1 MNEIIEMDHVCAPAS
16 MNSDMAAEFM
26 QLVKSF
32 SATYFNMADIDSLV
46 NLLLFKKEIRTLN
59 AVIGF
64 MNVNDGRSF
73 NKYNKFINTRNNLI
87 TMQIKLE
94 NSLRVNVQSRREVR
108 VNTKG
113 FREDESRKERVGSRN
128 AITDKDIWASAG

>member
-1 MNEIIEMDHVCAPAS
+1 MEHVSAPAS
-16 MNSDMAAEFM
+16 LNSDMAAEFIL
-26 QLVKSF
+26 LVKSF

-46 NLLLFKKEIRTLN
+46 NLLLFKKEIRTIN

-73 NKYNKFINTRNNLI
+73 NKYNKYINTRNSLI
-87 TMQIKLE
+87 GMQIKLE
-94 NSLRVNVQSRREVR
+94 NSLRINVQSRREVR

-113 FREDESRKERVGSRN
+113 FREDEGRKERAGPRDM
-128 AITDKDIWASAG
+128 ITDKDIWDNAG